1 LLVDAIDILRDTMR
15 LVQRHHPF
23 HIDAVVILPDHLHAR
38 WTSPPDDAAFAMR
51 WGLVSA
57 GFSRNLPCMERRS
70 DSRKKK
76 GERGIWQRRYWEH
89 MIRNDDDYAR
99 HVDYIH
105 ANPVKHGHASHPA
118 AWPYSSI
125 HRYVR
130 DGILPADWRGSA
142 KTEEWMVG
150 EA

>member
-1 LLVDAIDILRDTMR
+1 
-15 LVQRHHPF
+15 
-23 HIDAVVILPDHLHAR
+23 
-38 WTSPPDDAAFAMR
+38 
-51 WGLVSA
+51 
-57 GFSRNLPCMERRS
+57 MERRS

-89 MIRNDDDYAR
+89 MIRDDEDYAR

-105 ANPVKHGHASHPA
+105 VNPVKHGHALHPV

-130 DGILPADWRGSA
+130 DGILPSDWGGPV
-142 KTEEWMVG
+142 KTDEWMFG